1 MRIVRGNDWNNFFA
15 EGKTTSIKYFK
26 RNWEK
31 GQTHQAQIL
40 NFFENGRYCTVKV
53 SLNFIT

>member
-31 GQTHQAQIL
+31 GQTHQSQTL
-40 NFFENGRYCTVKV
+40 CFFENGRYCSVKV
-53 SLNFIT
+53 FVII